1 MDSRKYNLVNTPP
14 VSIEEM
20 RYGVNDLS
28 LPFLEKN
35 ELGNYF
41 GQYPELKE
49 MGFEGCKKKL
59 SANIGLILT
68 EAQQSMK
75 CVIHPS

>member
-1 MDSRKYNLVNTPP
+1 MDSQKYHLLNTPP

-20 RYGVNDLS
+20 RYGVNELI

-35 ELGNYF
+35 GLGKYF

-59 SANIGLILT
+59 SVNIEQILT

-75 CVIHPS
+75 CSIHPS